1 MEVNED
7 IRESK
12 EFRQAKDLE
21 KHSTVTVS
29 TRLALQLP
37 YRPCTLLCS
46 RVSTDSY
53 VSVSKLWRM
62 IPVVMMNVIRRHTR
76 KQKVLWSS

>member
-21 KHSTVTVS
+21 KALNSFS
-29 TRLALQLP
+29 FNPTRFAA
-37 YRPCTLLCS
+37 
-46 RVSTDSY
+46 
-53 VSVSKLWRM
+53 
-62 IPVVMMNVIRRHTR
+62 
-76 KQKVLWSS
+76 